1 MKKLAAIAIAIIT
14 VEFVRNT
21 SPEVVM
27 AFTENKEIALAALIA
42 LASKP
47 FISRY
52 CL

>member
-1 MKKLAAIAIAIIT
+1 MKKLATLAVAVIT
-14 VEFVRNT
+14 VELLRNT
-21 SPEVVM
+21 SPEVMM